1 MKKIKS
7 ILMLGL
13 IIFSLSV
20 YQIYRWS
27 TYAGPLLESK
37 NVVIGKGVGF
47 GQVTYHLN
55 KAGVI
60 SKPRLFKILARVL
73 GVDKNIHTGEYVFDA
88 HASMIEVLDKIASG
102 DVYYRKLT
110 LAEGLTTREFILK
123 INEAKGLKGEISLDV
138 KEGELLPETYSYEY
152 GDSKDSVILQAKL
165 AMEKALNKIW
175 ELKDADLPIKNKEE
189 LLILA
194 SIIEKE
200 TGVADE
206 RKKVASV
213 FVNRLEKRMRLQTD
227 PTVIYAIT
235 NGKFELNRSLR
246 KKDLSTVSKYNTYKN
261 YGLPIG
267 PICNPGLDSL
277 EAAAN
282 PEITD
287 FYYFVADG
295 KGGHKFS
302 KTLREHNNNVNEWL
316 KSRKAK
322 K

>member
-1 MKKIKS
+1 MKKLKS
-7 ILMLGL
+7 IFALGL

-27 TYAGPLLESK
+27 TCAGPLLESK

-55 KAGVI
+55 KSGVI

-73 GVDKNIHTGEYVFDA
+73 GVDKSVHTGEYVFEA
-88 HASMIEVLDKIASG
+88 GISMIDVLDKIASG

-110 LAEGLTTREFILK
+110 LAEGLTTREFIEK
-123 INEAKGLKGEISLDV
+123 INEAQGLKGEITIEV
-138 KEGELLPETYSYEY
+138 KEGELLPETYSYQY
-152 GDSKDSVILQAKL
+152 GDSKDSVILQAKK
-165 AMEKALNKIW
+165 AMEKSLNDVW
-175 ELKDADLPIKNKEE
+175 ELKDVDLPIKTKEE

-200 TGVADE
+200 TGLADE

-213 FVNRLEKRMRLQTD
+213 FVNRLRKRMKLQTD

-246 KKDLSTVSKYNTYKN
+246 KKDLNIKSKYNTYVN

-267 PICNPGLDSL
+267 PICNPGIDSIK
-277 EAAAN
+277 AAAN
-282 PEITD
+282 PEVTD

-295 KGGHKFS
+295 EGGHRFS
-302 KTLREHNNNVNEWL
+302 KTLDEHNNNVKKWI
-316 KSRKAK
+316 KSINAK
-322 K
+322 